1 MAKRNLTTR
10 ENTAPLWLQK
20 QGKKGSFGVKE
31 TDLPEE
37 EVQAKVFTVLQMCE
51 DLCLL
56 EAPMD
61 TGTDD
66 NLLTSAKAIL
76 DSVGRE
82 SEKENKGFTS
92 SSLVDSFGKPLEYKS
107 EENDNIIKSK
117 KNYRENLKVQIES
130 TLESNQVW
138 EALQPHL
145 ESELKLFT
153 SHRPVLG
160 KIKSA
165 QKEIDIFEE
174 AGQVLTFQAKQNHG
188 RLTAKEEEILK
199 KFKVRSTELATNIQ
213 TTVDTNEDETLSGFI
228 VFQNLRDYKA
238 QAERTGF
245 VKTPSVKELISKT
258 RNALISGKK
267 VFLLS
272 PTGTGKTALAGEV
285 LSTLKGGVQVVACHE
300 GMTPRDFHGYQEMRD
315 GNTFWSAG
323 PYTEAKNQGNGLLV
337 DEVSTAP
344 NRVLL
349 ELKSNLFKDQDLA
362 VIFTGNPKDEHT
374 QDRERMD
381 PALLREM
388 SGIKMDYMP
397 ATETRDII
405 LAGLSK
411 SWGIPLSK
419 EEVGLITKL
428 CEAASEMQ
436 KLHILN
442 GDADAK
448 KTLGYDEN
456 DLIRNKFLDPGTLFS
471 LFLEWEKAQAEGKDF
486 SVYLG
491 EQLQSFIEDNGTLRM
506 PEENALLQKIL
517 HKHGVLTSA
526 TRDIKTPHIE
536 VEQEYIL
543 PSEMRFLLPERSV
556 ESGYGDGAETPG
568 TEHETLEN
576 KTAIELELE
585 KITKKRLTLEKL
597 MESLDQ
603 LPGVTIKPHAES
615 HKKAL
620 DERNKI
626 FAQSEKVEKIMADT
640 KLLTEKGETK
650 KEALVQDPWPEKIV
664 VDLEDGAGEQVKDF
678 NIETLYQI
686 MKKVHETDDTKK
698 PMWINDDY
706 VPATSKTKTWGHKVG
721 IWMSECLK
729 ESKNRHYDQA
739 ENGKKSQ
746 LDFQKD
752 ELGIDFKVN
761 EDMYI
766 ALVLHYIATG
776 EELMKTD
783 FMRLNVLGTD
793 GAPLAV
799 DVRADG
805 LFLGGSHR
813 RANSSSGV
821 GGASGISS

>member
-1 MAKRNLTTR
+1 MIKRNLTTR
-10 ENTAPLWLQK
+10 ENTAPLWLQR
-20 QGKKGSFGVKE
+20 QADKGNFGSTTTKFTE
-31 TDLPEE
+31 TEI
-37 EVQAKVFTVLQMCE
+37 QAKVFTVLQMCE

-61 TGTDD
+61 TEMDD

-76 DSVGRE
+76 DSIGRE

-92 SSLVDSFGKPLEYKS
+92 SSLVDSSGKLLEYKS
-107 EENDNIIKSK
+107 EENDNIIKSE

-145 ESELKLFT
+145 KSELKLFT

-160 KIKSA
+160 KIKST
-165 QKEIDIFEE
+165 QKEIDILEE

-188 RLTAKEEEILK
+188 RLTAEEEEMLK
-199 KFKVRSTELATNIQ
+199 RFKVRSTELATNIQ
-213 TTVDTNEDETLSGFI
+213 TTVDTNEDETLSGFMA
-228 VFQNLRDYKA
+228 FQNLRDYKV
-238 QAERTGF
+238 QAESTGF

-285 LSTLKGGVQVVACHE
+285 LSTLKGGTQVVACHE

-315 GNTFWSAG
+315 GNTLWSAG
-323 PYTEAKNQGNGLLV
+323 PYEKAKTEGEGLLV

-349 ELKSNLFKDQDLA
+349 ELKSNMFKDKDLA

-397 ATETRDII
+397 PTETRDII
-405 LAGLSK
+405 LAELSK

-436 KLHILN
+436 KLHMLN
-442 GDADAK
+442 GDVDAK
-448 KTLGYDEN
+448 KTLGYEEN

-471 LFLEWEKAQAEGKDF
+471 LFLEWEKDRAEGKVF

-491 EQLQSFIEDNGTLRM
+491 EQLTSFIEDNGTLRM
-506 PEENALLQKIL
+506 PEENILLQKIL
-517 HKHGVLTSA
+517 HKHGVLASA
-526 TRDIKTPHIE
+526 TGDIKTADISS
-536 VEQEYIL
+536 EQDYIL
-543 PSEMRFLLPERSV
+543 PSEMGFLMPERSV
-556 ESGYGDGAETPG
+556 ESGYEGGAETSEAG
-568 TEHETLEN
+568 VEVLEN
-576 KTAIELELE
+576 KTAIESELE
-585 KITKKRLTLEKL
+585 KITKKRLTLERI
-597 MESLDQ
+597 MESLGQ
-603 LPGVTIKPHAES
+603 LSGVTIKPHAES
-615 HKKAL
+615 HQKAL
-620 DERNKI
+620 KDRKEIFSKPENVDKI
-626 FAQSEKVEKIMADT
+626 KEDSQF
-640 KLLTEKGETK
+640 LTEKGETRK
-650 KEALVQDPWPEKIV
+650 GALVQDPWPKKIV
-664 VDLEDGAGEQVKDF
+664 VDLEDGNGGKVRDF
-678 NIETLYQI
+678 NNETLFEI
-686 MKKVHETDDTKK
+686 MKKVHEADNTKK
-698 PMWINDDY
+698 PMWINNDY
-706 VPATSKTKTWGHKVG
+706 ISNTRKTKMWGSKVG

-729 ESKNRHYDQA
+729 GSKNRHYDQE

-752 ELGIDFKVN
+752 QLGVDFKVN

-783 FMRLNVLGTD
+783 FMRLNVLGAA
-793 GAPLAV
+793 GGPLR
-799 DVRADG
+799 VRVYGDG
-805 LFLGGSHR
+805 LYLSYSNR
-813 RANSSSGV
+813 DAYSSGGV